1 MTLETPRKVLILR
14 PRFLG
19 DLILATG
26 LAGVMRK
33 NNPGTEV
40 WYLAE
45 TPYAEILG
53 NHPEIAG
60 VLPLEPGKKNNPF
73 YIGGFYRKIRRQ
85 RFEAVLDLFGNFRT
99 ALVSFFSGAPLR
111 VGFEMRGRSWAYTS
125 VAGPAT
131 KPLPSGRRPVTDAY
145 LDQVRALGFSPVESY
160 KTSLFT
166 TKEEKAHAKTI
177 LNRALLR
184 PGQKVAALFS
194 GATWSTKRWP
204 LERFVELGRRL
215 AKKGA
220 RPLFLFG
227 PKDAELARSFEV
239 QMEPG
244 WIFVNQ
250 PSLRGLTA
258 LIEASDLLI
267 SNDAGPMHIGPAVGT
282 PTLGIFGPGEPE
294 IWFPYQAPHAYA
306 HAEVDC
312 SHCGREQCSL
322 MVCMDRL
329 EVDFIAGKAI
339 SLLGSQRRVK

>member
-1 MTLETPRKVLILR
+1 MEFPRKVLILR

-26 LAGVMRK
+26 LAGVLRGK
-33 NNPGTEV
+33 NPGTEV

-53 NHPEIAG
+53 NHPDIAG
-60 VLPLEPGKKNNPF
+60 VIPFVTGKKKNPF
-73 YIGGFYRKIRRQ
+73 YIGGFYRQLRRH
-85 RFEAVLDLFGNFRT
+85 RFDAVLDLFGNFRT
-99 ALVSFFSGAPLR
+99 VLMSFFSGASLR
-111 VGFEMRGRSWAYTS
+111 VGFEMRGRSWAYTT
-125 VAGPAT
+125 VAKPAT

-145 LDQVRALGFSPVESY
+145 LDQVRALGFSFEGPY

-166 TKEEKAHAKTI
+166 TKEEKVHAKTI
-177 LNRALLR
+177 LKRALLR
-184 PGQKVAALFS
+184 PGQKVAALFP
-194 GATWSTKRWP
+194 GATWPTKRWP
-204 LERFVELGRRL
+204 LERFVELGWRL

-227 PKDAELARSFEV
+227 PKDAGLARSFEV

-244 WIFVNQ
+244 WLFANQ

-258 LIEASDLLI
+258 LIEASDLLV

-294 IWFPYQAPHAYA
+294 IWFPYKAPHAYA

-312 SHCGREQCSL
+312 SHCGREQCSR
-322 MVCMDRL
+322 MACMDQL
-329 EVDFIAGKAI
+329 DVDFITGKAI
-339 SLLGSQRRVK
+339 DLLGRQGRVK